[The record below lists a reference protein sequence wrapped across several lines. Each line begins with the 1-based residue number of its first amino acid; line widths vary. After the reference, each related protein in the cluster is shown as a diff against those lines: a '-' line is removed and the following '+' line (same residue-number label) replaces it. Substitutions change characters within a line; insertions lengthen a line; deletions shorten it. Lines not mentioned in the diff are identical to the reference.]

1 MINLYDSNITD
12 ILPEPFLEDQ
22 NVIALGYAIR
32 QGVRRLIEYCQN
44 ISVYAVIDNAPD
56 NVLDM
61 LAVELNTQYYED
73 TMDIETK
80 RKLVANTLIW
90 FMRAGTPAAV
100 EELVAAVFG
109 EGEVKEWFEYGDDP
123 YYFKILTNALM
134 TPDMNTQFSSMLNMV
149 KNARSRI
156 RAIEIHREIEQ
167 PFFSGV
173 GQHSN
178 VKPAAIIDG
187 YSVNRNAEGII
198 YAIAAEQAQ
207 TRPAAIL
214 DGFSV
219 EGEEIYGYTYSM
231 ASVASTEK
239 QAAVLESLNDTADAI
254 SETLFSGT
262 ASSAGIQKP
271 QAITEGLEETAEP
284 VTQAITAG
292 VAADKSIYK
301 NTITE

>member
-109 EGEVKEWFEYGDDP
+109 EGKVVEWFEYGGDP
-123 YYFKILTNALM
+123 YWFKIRTNAIL
-134 TPDMNTQFSSMLNMV
+134 TPDMDTYFSEMIQRV
-149 KNARSRI
+149 KNTRSHLE
-156 RAIEIHREIEQ
+156 AIEISRTIDAKICAGGATSYYCIN
-167 PFFSGV
+167 PD
-173 GQHSN
+173 
-178 VKPAAIIDG
+178 IIDG
-187 YSVNRNAEGII
+187 YEVEREITQGVYAGTAASNKYKGFDIVDGFASENEASQVVYAGAAEGGMI
-198 YAIAAEQAQ
+198 
-207 TRPAAIL
+207 
-214 DGFSV
+214 
-219 EGEEIYGYTYSM
+219 
-231 ASVASTEK
+231 
-239 QAAVLESLNDTADAI
+239 
-254 SETLFSGT
+254 
-262 ASSAGIQKP
+262 
-271 QAITEGLEETAEP
+271 TAE
-284 VTQAITAG
+284 
-292 VAADKSIYK
+292 
-301 NTITE
+301 TIK